1 MLLLTTTTE
10 IPRVDSILRA
20 SLHVQMEKKMIS
32 QPTLDLARPEFEYSS
47 DFPGRIDLSASNF
60 SSDFLKTIPE
70 SWNVV
75 CLTLG
80 ETEDE
85 LLVSKLRH
93 EHPPFHLK
101 IPFKRASVVECDEA
115 AFGFTEAKQ
124 ELMEIVQLANQSSQ
138 DGGNIVSKSD
148 KSAWWNLRRGLD
160 DRLGNLL
167 QNVETIWLGGFRG
180 IFNTSIAATDSLA
193 KFERSLHLSLGKY
206 LPSRQ
211 RSGISTID
219 PHMSL
224 DTQIVQFF
232 VALGAPSDDNDI
244 DEALL
249 DLMYFVADTLQFKG
263 ERNAYDEIDF
273 DSVSH
278 L

>member
-1 MLLLTTTTE
+1 MLNTTTE
-10 IPRVDSILRA
+10 IPRIDSMLRA
-20 SLHVQMEKKMIS
+20 SLYVQMEKQMIW
-32 QPTLDLARPEFEYSS
+32 QPTLGLARPKPEYSS
-47 DFPGRIDLSASNF
+47 DFPGRSDLSASNF

-80 ETEDE
+80 ESEDE

-93 EHPPFHLK
+93 EDPPFHLK
-101 IPFKRASVVECDEA
+101 IPFKRASVVECDEV
-115 AFGFTEAKQ
+115 AFGFIEAKR
-124 ELMEIVQLANQSSQ
+124 ELVEIVQLANQSSQ
-138 DGGNIVSKSD
+138 DGGNIVSKID

-160 DRLGNLL
+160 ERLGNLL

-180 IFNTSIAATDSLA
+180 IFNASIAATDPLA
-193 KFERSLHLSLGKY
+193 KFERSLHLSLGKH

-211 RSGISTID
+211 RSGFPTTD
-219 PHMSL
+219 HHLSL
-224 DTQIVQFF
+224 DTQIVRFF
-232 VALGAPSDDNDI
+232 VALGAPNDDNDI

-249 DLMYFVADTLQFKG
+249 DLMYFVVDTLQFKG

-278 L
+278 P